1 MDGQGKAV
9 PHPDFAE
16 IIGPHRDQL
25 ARRVVDLRRGSA
37 KLRRGSAKAVVGQGK
52 AVAGQGKAVEKQWKA
67 TERQWKGQ
75 WVVLL
80 FITSMAATEAL
91 CGPSCPTFEP

>member
-52 AVAGQGKAVEKQWKA
+52 AVAGQGKAVEKAVEGHGKA
-67 TERQWKGQ
+67 VERAVGGAA
-75 WVVLL
+75 V
-80 FITSMAATEAL
+80 TSMAATEAL